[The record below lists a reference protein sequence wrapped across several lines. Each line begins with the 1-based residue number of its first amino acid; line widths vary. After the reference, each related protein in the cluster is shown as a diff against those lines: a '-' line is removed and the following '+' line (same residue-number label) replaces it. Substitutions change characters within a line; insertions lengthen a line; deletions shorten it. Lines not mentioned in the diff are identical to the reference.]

1 MNTQEMLQDYQ
12 AAMAKANKN
21 SKLKE
26 QYLQLIINKD
36 LDLATRW
43 DIYLNAPDKF
53 KNKEPYI
60 CHFVVLDKK
69 INGFSWYDDLYL
81 DKNETITGESIIE
94 GLEDLMA
101 DYEPN
106 PESLEENAEDTQYE
120 ENEPVGQQFANN
132 PEWLD
137 ELKEEIL
144 AKNMGSFTYDW

>member
-106 PESLEENAEDTQYE
+106 PESLEENAEDALYE

-132 PEWLD
+132 PELLD